1 MANKMTGPSA
11 GKGRSPKKGSARGKG
26 VKKGTT
32 KRTKGRSPTMGPR
45 SGKGWSGP
53 VTPKQMR
60 GSNTMAHA
68 KRSAEPKKET
78 KKKGAGK
85 QSRAS
90 SETRTSKGVQPRT
103 QPNRPTSKGP
113 KVSETAEEGQAD
125 VPEVSTDGD
134 LHGPDKID
142 EFKSTADKMVVG
154 ERTVIHHAARYGIV
168 RGMTWTVILSALLFW
183 LPVAGPAIA
192 GYVGGRKSGGPLR
205 AVIAVIIPALVMLI
219 LLAAISEN
227 MDLIP
232 TSMVTGTEV
241 DLDSIA
247 EVPTAAVPLL
257 SGLEQSINA
266 WAATPPD
273 VVFIMLA
280 FALVGGS
287 LSSLRRRE
295 EETVIEK
302 VGIPLGEL
310 KERIMKEEAEKGGTT
325 ALDPPSRWHP
335 HRVFSG
341 TAAAH
346 DSVNEMIDDIAMRV
360 YQYMQFNEVVDET
373 GAVVAKP
380 RTRKRVKKTIS
391 TGEDGPHYEDLVYVT
406 DVPAF
411 VAAGPAPKSKGSRR
425 GASAATTTTPRT
437 AGEAIIGDAE
447 DWVVVNTSKGR
458 RPVRVVHSPMVT
470 VARERTITEL
480 EEEEEP
486 PVVYEEPPTV
496 DIAEPVMH
504 VEQTKGGLFRRSK
517 QKVVYSTYS
526 APDSA
531 LEGETTTTYYSP
543 PSSPHGSAGAEEE
556 PLEVLPPKRMSAHR
570 NYERLPIVG
579 AIMATIEEEA
589 EPEEVRHGRLKSL
602 DAPTVQDT
610 MEAGS
615 IAESAARELA
625 EMARFEEGPDLGL
638 EDGDLPPE
646 AKPRARSK
654 PRSKAKAKAKP
665 SLMEAVEVSEVDL
678 DDLEEEHMDVLP
690 EVDELPVTKP
700 KKQVRST
707 ARKVKHPTGSLKKAS
722 RKAQDGSYD
731 DDLAEEGEV
740 QWEAPSMVEEEDIF
754 NPRHLKDAPPEDEGP
769 EEGSDAWAEEE
780 RIAALVREREEW
792 DRL

>member
-1 MANKMTGPSA
+1 
-11 GKGRSPKKGSARGKG
+11 
-26 VKKGTT
+26 
-32 KRTKGRSPTMGPR
+32 
-45 SGKGWSGP
+45 
-53 VTPKQMR
+53 MR
-60 GSNTMAHA
+60 GSNTRANA

-78 KKKGAGK
+78 QKKGAGK
-85 QSRAS
+85 QSKAS
-90 SETRTSKGVQPRT
+90 AETRTSKSVQRRT
-103 QPNRPTSKGP
+103 PSKKATSKGP
-113 KVSETAEEGQAD
+113 KAGETAEEGPAD
-125 VPEVSTDGD
+125 LPEVSTDGD

-142 EFKSTADKMVVG
+142 ELKSTADKMVVG

-192 GYVGGRKSGGPLR
+192 GYVGGRKAGGPLR
-205 AVIAVIIPALVMLI
+205 AVIAVIIPALVMFI

-232 TSMVTGTEV
+232 TSMITGTEV

-247 EVPTAAVPLL
+247 EMPAAAVPLL
-257 SGLEQSINA
+257 SGLEQSINS

-310 KERIMKEEAEKGGTT
+310 KERILKEEAEKDGSTT
-325 ALDPPSRWHP
+325 LEPPSRWHP
-335 HRVFSG
+335 HRMFSS

-373 GAVVAKP
+373 GAVLARP
-380 RTRKRVKKTIS
+380 RTKKRVNKTIS

-406 DVPAF
+406 EVPA
-411 VAAGPAPKSKGSRR
+411 VAAVAPTTRSKRSRK
-425 GASAATTTTPRT
+425 GASAGTTMSPRT
-437 AGEAIIGDAE
+437 AGEAIVGDAE
-447 DWVVVNTSKGR
+447 DWVVVNTSQGR
-458 RPVRVVHSPMVT
+458 RPVRVVHSPMVA
-470 VARERTITEL
+470 VAQERTITEL
-480 EEEEEP
+480 EEDVEP

-504 VEQTKGGLFRRSK
+504 VERTKGGIFRRSK
-517 QKVVYSTYS
+517 QKAVYSS
-526 APDSA
+526 SGAPDSA
-531 LEGETTTTYYSP
+531 LGGEMTTTYYSP
-543 PSSPHGSAGAEEE
+543 PSSPHGSAGVAEE
-556 PLEVLPPKRMSAHR
+556 PLEVPPPERTSAQR
-570 NYERLPIVG
+570 NYERLPIIG
-579 AIMATIEEEA
+579 AIMATIGEEAEA
-589 EPEEVRHGRLKSL
+589 EPEEVRYGKMKSL
-602 DAPTVQDT
+602 EEPTVHDT

-625 EMARFEEGPDLGL
+625 EMARFEEGPDLEL
-638 EDGDLPPE
+638 EDDDLSPR

-665 SLMEAVEVSEVDL
+665 PSMEEIEVSEVGL
-678 DDLEEEHMDVLP
+678 DDIEEEHIDVLS
-690 EVDELPVTKP
+690 EVDELPVSTD

-731 DDLAEEGEV
+731 EDLAEEGEV
-740 QWEAPSMVEEEDIF
+740 QWEAPSLVEEEDMF
-754 NPRHLKDAPPEDEGP
+754 NPRHLEDAPPADEEH